1 MNLINIENL
10 TKSYTERKLFNGAS
24 FSLQEGE
31 KVGVIGIN
39 GTGKTTL
46 LKMIMGE
53 EETDEGTVT
62 LANHVVL
69 RYLPQHPEFAPDKSS
84 LECVLE
90 GNVTDE
96 NRWSIESEAK
106 AMMTRLGI
114 KDFMQPAGQLSG
126 GQRKRLALISVLL
139 SPADILLLDE
149 PTNHLDYEMA
159 DWLEDYLKKWRGAL
173 IMVTHDRYF
182 LDSVTNRIIEIDKG
196 LIYSYQTNYSG
207 YLELKTQRQEME
219 LATERKRQSIL
230 RVELEWIRRGAR
242 ARSTKQKAHIQRY
255 EELRD
260 RQAPVQDSQVE
271 LSSISTRL
279 GKTTVELEHIC
290 KAYGEKKLIDDFSY
304 IFLKGDRV
312 GFVGPNGCGKSTLMN
327 ALTAAG
333 VLAEDRLFAT
343 LDPTA
348 RTLRLPDGREVL
360 LVDTVGLVRRL
371 PHQLVEAF
379 HSTLEEAAQAD
390 AILNVCDAASPEA
403 EEQLQLTEDL
413 LRELRAEEADRPE
426 PPTLRVYNKCD
437 LLGGPIALGGRRAV
451 AISAATGAGLTQL
464 LDTLAAVLPPD
475 RRRVQVLIPF
485 REGALA
491 ERCRRQG
498 AVEKEQFTPEGVQMT
513 VTLGLRE
520 LEAVRPYLMETPPEN
535 GAPSA

>member
-1 MNLINIENL
+1 MNKESRMAEQHAESSSEKALLVSLDTGDFDAQVSLEELAELARSAGAEVRGSVLQRRSAPDPATCIGAGRLEEIRQVCQNDDIDLLIFDRELTATQHRNL
-10 TKSYTERKLFNGAS
+10 EDLS
-24 FSLQEGE
+24 
-31 KVGVIGIN
+31 GVRVVDR
-39 GTGKTTL
+39 TTL
-46 LKMIMGE
+46 ILDIFASRAHSA
-53 EETDEGTVT
+53 EG
-62 LANHVVL
+62 
-69 RYLPQHPEFAPDKSS
+69 
-84 LECVLE
+84 
-90 GNVTDE
+90 
-96 NRWSIESEAK
+96 
-106 AMMTRLGI
+106 RL
-114 KDFMQPAGQLSG
+114 
-126 GQRKRLALISVLL
+126 
-139 SPADILLLDE
+139 
-149 PTNHLDYEMA
+149 
-159 DWLEDYLKKWRGAL
+159 
-173 IMVTHDRYF
+173 
-182 LDSVTNRIIEIDKG
+182 
-196 LIYSYQTNYSG
+196 
-207 YLELKTQRQEME
+207 
-219 LATERKRQSIL
+219 
-230 RVELEWIRRGAR
+230 
-242 ARSTKQKAHIQRY
+242 
-255 EELRD
+255 
-260 RQAPVQDSQVE
+260 QVE
-271 LSSISTRL
+271 LAQLQYLLPRLAGQGTALSRL
-279 GKTTVELEHIC
+279 GGGIGTRGPGETQLETDRRHIRRRIGYLKNQLEQVKKRRALTRQRREKEGRLTVAL
-290 KAYGEKKLIDDFSY
+290 
-304 IFLKGDRV
+304 V
-312 GFVGPNGCGKSTLMN
+312 GYTNAGKSTLMN

-348 RTLRLPDGREVL
+348 RALRLPDGREVL

-413 LRELRAEEADRPE
+413 LRELRPE

>member
-1 MNLINIENL
+1 MNKESRMAEQHAESSSERALLVSLDTGDFDAQVSLEELAELARSAGAEVRGSVLQRRSAPDPATCIGAGRLEEIRQVCQNDDIDLLIFDRELTATQHRNL
-10 TKSYTERKLFNGAS
+10 EDLS
-24 FSLQEGE
+24 
-31 KVGVIGIN
+31 GVRVVDR
-39 GTGKTTL
+39 TTL
-46 LKMIMGE
+46 ILDIFAGRAHSA
-53 EETDEGTVT
+53 EG
-62 LANHVVL
+62 
-69 RYLPQHPEFAPDKSS
+69 
-84 LECVLE
+84 
-90 GNVTDE
+90 
-96 NRWSIESEAK
+96 
-106 AMMTRLGI
+106 RL
-114 KDFMQPAGQLSG
+114 
-126 GQRKRLALISVLL
+126 
-139 SPADILLLDE
+139 
-149 PTNHLDYEMA
+149 
-159 DWLEDYLKKWRGAL
+159 
-173 IMVTHDRYF
+173 
-182 LDSVTNRIIEIDKG
+182 
-196 LIYSYQTNYSG
+196 
-207 YLELKTQRQEME
+207 
-219 LATERKRQSIL
+219 
-230 RVELEWIRRGAR
+230 
-242 ARSTKQKAHIQRY
+242 
-255 EELRD
+255 
-260 RQAPVQDSQVE
+260 QVE
-271 LSSISTRL
+271 LAQLQYLLPRLAGQGTALSRL
-279 GKTTVELEHIC
+279 GGGIGTRGPGETQLETDRRHIRRRIGYLKNQLEQVKKRRALTRQRREKEGRLTVAL
-290 KAYGEKKLIDDFSY
+290 
-304 IFLKGDRV
+304 V
-312 GFVGPNGCGKSTLMN
+312 GYTNAGKSTLMN

-348 RTLRLPDGREVL
+348 RALRLPDGREVL

-390 AILNVCDAASPEA
+390 AVLNVCDAASPEA

-491 ERCRRQG
+491 ERCRREG

>member
-1 MNLINIENL
+1 MNKESRMAEQHAESSSERALLVSLDTGDFDAQVSLEELAELARSAGAEVRGSVLQRRSAPDSATCIGAGRLEEIRQVCQNDDIDLLIFDRELTATQHRNL
-10 TKSYTERKLFNGAS
+10 EDLS
-24 FSLQEGE
+24 
-31 KVGVIGIN
+31 GVRVVDR
-39 GTGKTTL
+39 TTL
-46 LKMIMGE
+46 ILDIFAGRAHSA
-53 EETDEGTVT
+53 EG
-62 LANHVVL
+62 
-69 RYLPQHPEFAPDKSS
+69 
-84 LECVLE
+84 
-90 GNVTDE
+90 
-96 NRWSIESEAK
+96 
-106 AMMTRLGI
+106 RL
-114 KDFMQPAGQLSG
+114 
-126 GQRKRLALISVLL
+126 
-139 SPADILLLDE
+139 
-149 PTNHLDYEMA
+149 
-159 DWLEDYLKKWRGAL
+159 
-173 IMVTHDRYF
+173 
-182 LDSVTNRIIEIDKG
+182 
-196 LIYSYQTNYSG
+196 
-207 YLELKTQRQEME
+207 
-219 LATERKRQSIL
+219 
-230 RVELEWIRRGAR
+230 
-242 ARSTKQKAHIQRY
+242 
-255 EELRD
+255 
-260 RQAPVQDSQVE
+260 QVE
-271 LSSISTRL
+271 LAQLQYLLPRLAGQGTALSRL
-279 GKTTVELEHIC
+279 GGGIGTRGPGETQLETDRRHIRRRIGYLKNQLEQVKKRRALTRQRREKEGRLTVAL
-290 KAYGEKKLIDDFSY
+290 
-304 IFLKGDRV
+304 V
-312 GFVGPNGCGKSTLMN
+312 GYTNAGKSTLMN

-348 RTLRLPDGREVL
+348 RALRLPDGREVL

-390 AILNVCDAASPEA
+390 AVLNVCDAASPEA

-451 AISAATGAGLTQL
+451 AISAATGVGLTQL

-475 RRRVQVLIPF
+475 HRRVQVLIPF

-498 AVEKEQFTPEGVQMT
+498 AVEKEQFIPEGVQMT

>member
-1 MNLINIENL
+1 MNKESRMAEQHAESSSERALLVSLDTGDFDAQVSLEELAELARSAGAEVRGSVLQRRSAPDPATCIGAGRLEEIRQVCQNDDIDLLIFDRELTATQHRNL
-10 TKSYTERKLFNGAS
+10 EDLS
-24 FSLQEGE
+24 
-31 KVGVIGIN
+31 GVRVVDR
-39 GTGKTTL
+39 TTL
-46 LKMIMGE
+46 ILDIFAGRAHSA
-53 EETDEGTVT
+53 EG
-62 LANHVVL
+62 
-69 RYLPQHPEFAPDKSS
+69 
-84 LECVLE
+84 
-90 GNVTDE
+90 
-96 NRWSIESEAK
+96 
-106 AMMTRLGI
+106 RL
-114 KDFMQPAGQLSG
+114 
-126 GQRKRLALISVLL
+126 
-139 SPADILLLDE
+139 
-149 PTNHLDYEMA
+149 
-159 DWLEDYLKKWRGAL
+159 
-173 IMVTHDRYF
+173 
-182 LDSVTNRIIEIDKG
+182 
-196 LIYSYQTNYSG
+196 
-207 YLELKTQRQEME
+207 
-219 LATERKRQSIL
+219 
-230 RVELEWIRRGAR
+230 
-242 ARSTKQKAHIQRY
+242 
-255 EELRD
+255 
-260 RQAPVQDSQVE
+260 QVE
-271 LSSISTRL
+271 LAQLQYLLPRLAGQGTALSRL
-279 GKTTVELEHIC
+279 GGGIGTRGPGETQLETDRRHIRRRIGYLKNQLEQVKKRRALTRQRREKEGRLTVAL
-290 KAYGEKKLIDDFSY
+290 
-304 IFLKGDRV
+304 V
-312 GFVGPNGCGKSTLMN
+312 GYTNAGKSTLMN

-413 LRELRAEEADRPE
+413 LREVRAEEADRPE